1 MECEGVGER
10 ERCGCG
16 TGGLHNGTAK
26 GSQFLATS
34 VASFL
39 LFAKTS
45 PLVGPCGI
53 LCGYHISAVGS
64 T

>member
-1 MECEGVGER
+1 MDCKGVGGR
-10 ERCGCG
+10 ERLGCG
-16 TGGLHNGTAK
+16 RGGFDNGTAK

-53 LCGYHISAVGS
+53 LCGYHICAVGS

>member
-1 MECEGVGER
+1 VECEGVGER
-10 ERCGCG
+10 ERRGCG
-16 TGGLHNGTAK
+16 TGRLHNGTAK
-26 GSQFLATS
+26 GSQFLATR

-53 LCGYHISAVGS
+53 LCGYHICAVGS